1 MDENNL
7 DVVRQTF
14 GKVVY
19 THKTYEKASDICF
32 NNSKWIRRINVILL
46 ALTSGSAIGSLLK
59 GNNYSI
65 LASILST
72 ISLFFILYQF
82 NSDNDRLGQDYKYTA
97 KKLWLVREK
106 YQNFIADILNEIY
119 DQNEIPAKRDSLLN
133 ELNQIL
139 ENSIS
144 TNSKAYK
151 EAQKALKQNEEMTF
165 NDAEIDMFLPHDL
178 RKEK

>member
-1 MDENNL
+1 MDEINL
-7 DVVRQTF
+7 NAVRETF

-32 NNSKWIRRINVILL
+32 CYSKWIKIANVIFLV
-46 ALTSGSAIGSLLK
+46 LTSGTAIGSFLT
-59 GNNYSI
+59 GTNYLTCISV
-65 LASILST
+65 LST
-72 ISLFFILYQF
+72 LSLFFIVYQF
-82 NSDNDRLGQDYKYTA
+82 NFDFGRLGQDYKYTA
-97 KKLWLVREK
+97 KKLWFVREK
-106 YQNFIADILNEIY
+106 YQNLIADILNERY
-119 DQNEIPAKRDSLLN
+119 EPHEIPVKRDSLLN